1 MNERITMY
9 SPPFPRLKSYVDVID
24 LAVEY
29 GVKSV
34 EPFCMFE
41 FENPDIEKARRV
53 KEYADEKGIIFP
65 CFSVYTTIADKDIK
79 EEAERL
85 KGFADVAAVLG
96 SPFLHHTIV
105 GESKEPDKVLP
116 FRDELMRSGIEFVR
130 EVFDYAA
137 GKNVRTVYEDQGF
150 IFNGVSG
157 FGEFLDKVD
166 RNVGV
171 VADFGNVYQSGDS
184 IEEFINAFHEKVVH
198 AHIKDVIVSDDE
210 NSGCPSLSGR
220 FVNYNV
226 EIGTGDIDCKKII
239 DLLKSYGYDG
249 YYGIEYAVT
258 DDNSP
263 VIEKTF
269 RQVDAWMR

>member
-1 MNERITMY
+1 MNEKISMY
-9 SPPFPRLKSYVDVID
+9 SPPFPRLKSYIDVID
-24 LAVEY
+24 LACEY

-41 FENPDIEKARRV
+41 FDTPDIEKAYKV
-53 KEYADEKGIIFP
+53 KEYADKKGVIFS
-65 CFSVYTTIADKDIK
+65 CFSVYANIVDADINEQIK
-79 EEAERL
+79 RL
-85 KGFADVAAVLG
+85 QGFSDVAAVLG
-96 SPFLHHTIV
+96 SPYLHHTIV
-105 GESKEPDKVLP
+105 GETRNHEKVISVK
-116 FRDELMRSGIEFVR
+116 DELMCQGIELVR
-130 EVFDYAA
+130 EVFDYA
-137 GKNVRTVYEDQGF
+137 KEKDVQTVYEDQGF
-150 IFNGVSG
+150 IFNGVDG
-157 FGEFLDKVD
+157 FGEFLSKVD

-184 IEEFINAFHEKVVH
+184 IEAFINAFHEKVVH
-198 AHIKDVIVSDDE
+198 AHIKDVIVSNDE
-210 NSGCPSLSGR
+210 NSGLPALDGR

-226 EIGTGDIDCKKII
+226 EIGKGDLDCKKII

-269 RQVDAWMR
+269 RQVDEWMR

>member
-1 MNERITMY
+1 M
-9 SPPFPRLKSYVDVID
+9 
-24 LAVEY
+24 
-29 GVKSV
+29 
-34 EPFCMFE
+34 C
-41 FENPDIEKARRV
+41 
-53 KEYADEKGIIFP
+53 KGI
-65 CFSVYTTIADKDIK
+65 
-79 EEAERL
+79 
-85 KGFADVAAVLG
+85 
-96 SPFLHHTIV
+96 
-105 GESKEPDKVLP
+105 
-116 FRDELMRSGIEFVR
+116 ELVR

-137 GKNVRTVYEDQGF
+137 EKNVRTVFEDQGF

-157 FGEFLDKVD
+157 FGEFLGKVD

-184 IEEFINAFHEKVVH
+184 FEEFINAFHEKIVH

-210 NSGCPSLSGR
+210 NSGYPSLNGK

-226 EIGTGDIDCKKII
+226 EIGTGDVGCKKII

-269 RQVDAWMR
+269 RQVDEWMR